1 MLRVIASFAFIM
13 CASHVSAQ
21 NCPDFFRF
29 VDFGLEGRDGQMYRG
44 GTILRAESF
53 GGQPLLI
60 AARTECLVVH
70 ETSKDGPGN
79 PIPVV
84 TAINYDPE
92 KLEVDLTE
100 LRVFSA
106 TDTVAV
112 ADDTASAHLAKLDQ
126 TGTIIT
132 IERDFLCASQKE
144 TDVLSCQFVSPYP
157 GGAVLVVHCEASEC
171 TMPVL
176 AMNEQLVISATW
188 AHSGGSQVE
197 ATGKDILQKIQQIHD
212 FLDPLTSGL

>member
-1 MLRVIASFAFIM
+1 MLRMIASFAFIM

-29 VDFGLEGRDGQMYRG
+29 VDFGLEGRDGQVYRG
-44 GTILRAESF
+44 GTILRAENF

-60 AARTECLVVH
+60 AARTECLEVQ

-84 TAINYDPE
+84 TGINYDPE
-92 KLEVDLTE
+92 KIEVTLTE

-106 TDTVAV
+106 IDTVVV
-112 ADDTASAHLAKLDQ
+112 ADDAASTHLAKLDQ
-126 TGTIIT
+126 TDAIIT
-132 IERDFLCASQKE
+132 SGRDFLCASQKE
-144 TDVLSCQFVSPYP
+144 TDFLSCQFVSPYP
-157 GGAVLVVHCEASEC
+157 GSAVLVVYCDASEC
-171 TMPVL
+171 KMPSL
-176 AMNEQLVISATW
+176 AMNEQLVISASW
-188 AHSGGSQVE
+188 AHRGGSQVE
-197 ATGKDILQKIQQIHD
+197 ATSKDILQKIQQIHD